1 MTAGDYP
8 TILALGDSLV
18 AGYGLASEDGLSARL
33 QRRLRVRHAGAQV
46 INAGV
51 SGDTTADVL
60 HRLPRLLSRLTRR
73 PDLALVQVGPND
85 VLRGVAPAAV
95 RANLS
100 AIVRQLAACG
110 IPVLLTRVEPPP
122 VLRAR
127 AAPYRAIHEEVA
139 REHAAPL
146 CSFFPAGV
154 LGHPD
159 MVLIDRVHPNARA
172 IAAVVGHLLPFVEQA
187 LAQPRADAA

>member
-1 MTAGDYP
+1 MTGEYP

-18 AGYGLASEDGLSARL
+18 AGYGLASEDGLPAQL
-33 QRRLRVRHAGAQV
+33 QRRLRARHSGVQV

-85 VLRGVAPAAV
+85 VLRGVSPAMV
-95 RANLS
+95 RANLA
-100 AIVRQLAACG
+100 AIVRELAACG

-122 VLRAR
+122 ILRAR
-127 AAPYRAIHEEVA
+127 AAPYQAIHEEVA
-139 REHAAPL
+139 REPEISS
-146 CSFFPAGV
+146 CQCG
-154 LGHPD
+154 
-159 MVLIDRVHPNARA
+159 R
-172 IAAVVGHLLPFVEQA
+172 
-187 LAQPRADAA
+187 